1 MEESYN
7 WLKKIIIA
15 GLLPLLVSTSGL
27 IPALIFT
34 FSLIFISLVVRLA
47 FIITEQKLD
56 EYSQWFLLWGVG
68 ISVSNFLYILL
79 PELFPAISGYISFYY
94 LLLGVTPLVY
104 MDCKKGKW
112 LEFFNNIILF
122 LCIMILVSSMREI
135 IGQGNL
141 LGYRILNNPVLEI
154 LQESSGA
161 LIIIGIS
168 GITIEKIFK
177 KLNLMKNQQKGY
189 IKKENKRGINS

>member
-177 KLNLMKNQQKGY
+177 KFNLMKNQQKDY
-189 IKKENKRGINS
+189 IKKGNKRGINS